1 MVFPRALL
9 IEIDLRKGIDD
20 HNEKE
25 KEVKNQIFF
34 FEESISFRISESNRN
49 STGEKC
55 NHTIRLRD
63 AQKAEERK
71 FLSVII
77 SFLS

>member
-1 MVFPRALL
+1 LVFPRALL

-20 HNEKE
+20 HKKGERGK
-25 KEVKNQIFF
+25 KSDFF
-34 FEESISFRISESNRN
+34 LWKSISFRTSESNRN
-49 STGEKC
+49 STGKESS
-55 NHTIRLRD
+55 HTIRLRD

-77 SFLS
+77 SSLS